1 MPARLP
7 VRRVRVGLL
16 SGAAAMAARQKRTY
30 RAFQH
35 REAAFR
41 ICCARFD
48 AVTTEI
54 VRQRDILEQYIG
66 RHRAFG
72 SSFEPLEVLSDAP
85 EVARRMARAAALVG
99 VGPMA
104 AVAGAMAQCAAEA
117 GLAVG
122 AREVIVDNGGDVYL
136 KTVEPVVVGLYA
148 GSAALAD
155 KLAFSLQPD
164 DTPIAVCSSSGK
176 MGHSMSLGRCDLATV
191 VAQDAALADAAA
203 TQAANLVKTPDDVN
217 AALNRIAAIEGITG
231 VLIVKDDQIGLAG
244 HLPPLVRTRRQT
256 GQDLQVRDLS
266 RRHADPAFRQLL
278 RLSGREDITAAP
290 PRHHIKR
297 IPGRSVETGKGG

>member
-1 MPARLP
+1 VPARLP

-30 RAFQH
+30 RAFQR

-164 DTPIAVCSSSGK
+164 DT
-176 MGHSMSLGRCDLATV
+176 
-191 VAQDAALADAAA
+191 AALADAAA